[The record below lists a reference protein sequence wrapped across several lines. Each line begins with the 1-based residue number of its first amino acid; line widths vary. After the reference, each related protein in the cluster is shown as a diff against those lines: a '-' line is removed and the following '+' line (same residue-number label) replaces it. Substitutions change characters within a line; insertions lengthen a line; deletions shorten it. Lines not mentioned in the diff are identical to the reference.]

1 MYTKITID
9 EAQHFTKDDR
19 DKIRLAARRG
29 GKSDFNRQ
37 FIKAATAA
45 GRTVLEVRAS
55 IVHRPP
61 ETVRDAAFYRTAG
74 YNAQR
79 LGLKALDCPYRGD
92 SRARA
97 WVEGYTEAKRTHAAP
112 MACSTPPVSSTTAK
126 GPFKTV
132 AEFQRAAASR
142 FSSEFMDR
150 KRQINYRRTK

>member
-1 MYTKITID
+1 MHTKI
-9 EAQHFTKDDR
+9 ALR
-19 DKIRLAARRG
+19 C
-29 GKSDFNRQ
+29 KSDFNRQ
-37 FIKAATAA
+37 FVKAATAA

-55 IVHRPP
+55 GDIVHHPP

-112 MACSTPPVSSTTAK
+112 MVCSTPPAASITAK

-132 AEFQRAAASR
+132 AEFSAEIRAQRTAVPR
-142 FSSEFMDR
+142 FSSQFMDR